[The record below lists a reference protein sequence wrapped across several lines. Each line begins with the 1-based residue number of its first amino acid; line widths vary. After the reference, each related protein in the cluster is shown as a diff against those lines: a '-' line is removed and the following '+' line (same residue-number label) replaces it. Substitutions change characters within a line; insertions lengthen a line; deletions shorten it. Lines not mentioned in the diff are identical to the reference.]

1 MTSDLCFIGDN
12 LEGKQKANL
21 RDVLKFV
28 TGLRCPPPLGLSKSI
43 SVQFLANPD
52 KILPEAKACF
62 NFLELPTNASS
73 KEEFF
78 CRFDTAVLGSVNY
91 FGQE

>member
-12 LEGKQKANL
+12 LEGKEKANL

-28 TGLRCPPPLGLSKSI
+28 TGLRRPKSI
-43 SVQFLANPD
+43 SVQFLANSD

-62 NFLELPTNASS
+62 NLLELPTNASS

-78 CRFDTAVLGSVNY
+78 
-91 FGQE
+91 